1 MRTQGRL
8 TCNCAFCCC
17 SQRSPTPVGLT
28 AEVREHCDG
37 LRTSCPAG
45 VQQHS
50 SSKAAGLSGP
60 SNELMLRR
68 RDVDHTWR
76 GRRYCC
82 AAAPCAPARGA
93 VPIWAARES
102 RGRGWAPARPRGGA
116 AVPDPARRAG
126 APAPVFSRTLY
137 SLSTMGYVCSIC
149 GNTWTG
155 ALHAAHLKLLVS
167 SVQPQVGWSIFL
179 VSYPGQHY
187 VCVCEYMRASILF
200 FMSLVYLEF

>member
-126 APAPVFSRTLY
+126 ASAPVFSRTLY
-137 SLSTMGYVCSIC
+137 SRYRGLFGLLFTLRTMLIIWSSHLTSQTGWNRCNLYKERYSSLSIYLPVNDGVC
-149 GNTWTG
+149 
-155 ALHAAHLKLLVS
+155 L
-167 SVQPQVGWSIFL
+167 
-179 VSYPGQHY
+179 QHGP
-187 VCVCEYMRASILF
+187 L
-200 FMSLVYLEF
+200 